1 MGCVIL
7 AAGASTRLGRP
18 KQLLELGGMPVIR
31 RVCEASLRAAVD
43 DVVVVL
49 GHDAEAVRDALPDA
63 GPRLRALRNERY
75 REGQS
80 NERAKAG
87 ERIFG
92 AVGCAQCHQPSLKP
106 ARQAEAKW
114 GDQPEI
120 RVDAIDA
127 VLARWRSDGGDLVQA
142 AYSGTAAHP
151 MLFDRSMWPELEA
164 ATGDEG
170 ARGILAQHRDQR
182 ILVEVGGRPPR
193 DIDTAQDYERIKAS
207 FGSGT
212 GRPAH

>member
-31 RVCEASLRAAVD
+31 RVCEAALRAAVD

-80 NERAKAG
+80 TSLVAGIRAMHPEAG
-87 ERIFG
+87 
-92 AVGCAQCHQPSLKP
+92 AALVLL
-106 ARQAEAKW
+106 

>member
-1 MGCVIL
+1 VIL

-31 RVCEASLRAAVD
+31 LVSEAALRAALD

-49 GHDAEAVRDALPDA
+49 GHDAEAVRAALADA
-63 GPRLRALRNERY
+63 GPRVRTVLNDRY

-80 NERAKAG
+80 TSLVAGIRAM
-87 ERIFG
+87 
-92 AVGCAQCHQPSLKP
+92 
-106 ARQAEAKW
+106 RQEAEAALVLL
-114 GDQPEI
+114 GDQPEV
-120 RVDAIDA
+120 RVDAIDT
-127 VLARWRSDGGDLVQA
+127 VLARWRTDGGDIVQA
-142 AYSGTAAHP
+142 AYGGTAAHP
-151 MLFDRSMWPELEA
+151 MLFDRSMWPELEG

-170 ARGILAQHRDQR
+170 ARGIIARHRDRR

-193 DIDTAQDYERIKAS
+193 DIDTAEDYERIKAS
-207 FGSGT
+207 FRSGT

>member
-18 KQLLELGGMPVIR
+18 KQLLDLGGMPVIR

-80 NERAKAG
+80 TSLVAGIRAMHPEAG
-87 ERIFG
+87 
-92 AVGCAQCHQPSLKP
+92 AALVLL
-106 ARQAEAKW
+106 